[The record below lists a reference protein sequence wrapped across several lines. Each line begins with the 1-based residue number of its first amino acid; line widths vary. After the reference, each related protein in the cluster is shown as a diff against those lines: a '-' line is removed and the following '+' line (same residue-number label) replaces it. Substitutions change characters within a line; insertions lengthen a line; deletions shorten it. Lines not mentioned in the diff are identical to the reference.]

1 MNNYERESEPYTWIS
16 NLKQRG
22 MGGVLRAALNALEP
36 LGPLGAQMLYI
47 LQPAM
52 GLFGGWK
59 ATGDIARALEDPGG
73 LNALRHMLE
82 EDE

>member
-1 MNNYERESEPYTWIS
+1 MNIYKHEPEQYKWIN
-16 NLKQRG
+16 NLKSQG

-36 LGPLGAQMLYI
+36 LGPLGAQMVYI
-47 LQPAM
+47 LQPAL

-59 ATGDIARALEDPGG
+59 AAGDVARALENPGG
-73 LNALRHMLE
+73 LDALRNLLN